1 MNYAQQKIS
10 LLAAEKILFDLYQ
23 IKGTASPLPGYVDFN
38 FRIKIE
44 NEEGYILKISRVE
57 ENKKY
62 LEYQQ
67 HLLQFIENSDEEI
80 IAPKAVTDKNN
91 HLISEITDRYKKTRC
106 VRLLTWVSGKVWS
119 AVNPQLEDLRFS
131 IGSQC
136 GALTKVLQGF
146 KHPEAHYNFE
156 WDIAQ
161 SLWTKKQLH
170 LFEAPEKEIL
180 MLFQD
185 KFEAYQPTYTRL
197 RKSIVHNDPNDNNII
212 VTNSIE
218 QPKAKAAIDYGDAM
232 HTQTI
237 NDLAI
242 LCAYGNMGHQ
252 EPLEAALA
260 FIKGYH
266 NSFPLLEKELA
277 HLFNAIAMRLVII
290 VTRAAM
296 SKIEEPDNEYLWIS
310 EKTAWE
316 VLYKWS
322 KISEDFAHYSF
333 RNACGFSAHPNEE
346 QFKKWAATT
355 EYSLAELFPSIHRKD
370 IQLLDLSVSSSW
382 IGHQTDFNN
391 IDFFQFKIDQLQ
403 QEHPTKIISGGYLE
417 PRPLYT
423 ANAYDKIGNYGP
435 ESRTIH
441 LGIDF
446 WLPTNTPVHALF
458 DSEIALAVNDHG
470 DKEYG
475 GLVVLKHKEED
486 LEFYTL
492 YGHLDPASVLHY
504 QKGYTILKGQKIGV
518 LGDKTVNGNW
528 APHLHFQVML
538 SLLDYTTDFPG
549 VAYANQIAVWKSLC
563 LDPNALFHIKNL
575 QTKKNTSN
583 EELIGYRKQHLGKG
597 LSLQYKEPL
606 KIVRGEG
613 VYLLDEL
620 GRKYLDTINNVAH
633 VGHEHPTVVKAGQ
646 EQTAILN
653 TNSRYLHENINLLA
667 KEILA
672 TLPPELSVVHF
683 VNSGSEANELAI
695 RMAKTVTGKE
705 DVIASQV
712 GYHGNTNICVDISS
726 YKFDG
731 KGGKGTPEHTHI
743 FPLPDAFR
751 GKYRGKNTGEKYAEE
766 VQKCIDRIHQK
777 GRGVSALIVEPIIS
791 CGGQIELPKG
801 FLSKAYA
808 AVRKAGGLCISDEV
822 QVGCGRLGTSFWG
835 FQLHNV
841 LPDIITIGKPIGNG
855 HPLAAVVC
863 TEAVAN
869 SFANGMEFFNTFGG
883 NPVSCAIGTA
893 VLQTVKKEK
902 LQENALEVGAFL
914 KEQLLNLAKD
924 FPIIGNVRGQGFFL
938 GIELV
943 DAQKKPLPIQ
953 TDYLINRMKDHRI
966 LMSSDGLD
974 HNVLKIK
981 PPLTF
986 TKENA
991 KEVIFYLHK
1000 IFGEDFMKII

>member
-1 MNYAQQKIS
+1 
-10 LLAAEKILFDLYQ
+10 
-23 IKGTASPLPGYVDFN
+23 
-38 FRIKIE
+38 
-44 NEEGYILKISRVE
+44 
-57 ENKKY
+57 
-62 LEYQQ
+62 
-67 HLLQFIENSDEEI
+67 
-80 IAPKAVTDKNN
+80 
-91 HLISEITDRYKKTRC
+91 
-106 VRLLTWVSGKVWS
+106 
-119 AVNPQLEDLRFS
+119 
-131 IGSQC
+131 
-136 GALTKVLQGF
+136 
-146 KHPEAHYNFE
+146 
-156 WDIAQ
+156 
-161 SLWTKKQLH
+161 
-170 LFEAPEKEIL
+170 
-180 MLFQD
+180 
-185 KFEAYQPTYTRL
+185 
-197 RKSIVHNDPNDNNII
+197 
-212 VTNSIE
+212 
-218 QPKAKAAIDYGDAM
+218 
-232 HTQTI
+232 
-237 NDLAI
+237 
-242 LCAYGNMGHQ
+242 
-252 EPLEAALA
+252 
-260 FIKGYH
+260 
-266 NSFPLLEKELA
+266 
-277 HLFNAIAMRLVII
+277 
-290 VTRAAM
+290 
-296 SKIEEPDNEYLWIS
+296 
-310 EKTAWE
+310 
-316 VLYKWS
+316 
-322 KISEDFAHYSF
+322 
-333 RNACGFSAHPNEE
+333 
-346 QFKKWAATT
+346 
-355 EYSLAELFPSIHRKD
+355 
-370 IQLLDLSVSSSW
+370 
-382 IGHQTDFNN
+382 
-391 IDFFQFKIDQLQ
+391 
-403 QEHPTKIISGGYLE
+403 
-417 PRPLYT
+417 
-423 ANAYDKIGNYGP
+423 
-435 ESRTIH
+435 
-441 LGIDF
+441 
-446 WLPTNTPVHALF
+446 
-458 DSEIALAVNDHG
+458 
-470 DKEYG
+470 
-475 GLVVLKHKEED
+475 
-486 LEFYTL
+486 
-492 YGHLDPASVLHY
+492 
-504 QKGYTILKGQKIGV
+504 
-518 LGDKTVNGNW
+518 
-528 APHLHFQVML
+528 
-538 SLLDYTTDFPG
+538 
-549 VAYANQIAVWKSLC
+549 
-563 LDPNALFHIKNL
+563 LFHIKNL
-575 QTKKNTSN
+575 QTKKSTSN

-712 GYHGNTNICVDISS
+712 GYHGNTNICIDISS

-731 KGGKGTPEHTHI
+731 KGGTGTPEHTHI

-902 LQENALEVGAFL
+902 LQENALEVGTFL